1 MLLRE
6 RQTEPWPAHKFIKAG
21 AVSISGVTVEREL
34 QRRWRKDHVESQR
47 IVLILIWE
55 ECAEEG
61 VSFNVAHECSAR

>member
-34 QRRWRKDHVESQR
+34 QRRWRKDHVESQQ
-47 IVLILIWE
+47 IELILI
-55 ECAEEG
+55 
-61 VSFNVAHECSAR
+61 

>member
-1 MLLRE
+1 LLRTHSA
-6 RQTEPWPAHKFIKAG
+6 RR
-21 AVSISGVTVEREL
+21 AVSISGVTEERSPEKTE
-34 QRRWRKDHVESQR
+34 KDHVESQR